1 MGRWNQDNIRLQH
14 ATLVAEQ
21 VLSDLTAWSKRR
33 ETWYLEISFARSD
46 CGMTAVLAVHDISKA
61 FTATPVFTDLS
72 LIVQEGERVG
82 LIGGNGS
89 GKSTL
94 LRIMAGQLEPDEG
107 ERMQLRDQSLAFVT
121 QQDSFSQ
128 QTVAAEIESVL
139 PAALDDYQRQAIL
152 HRLCQQHD
160 LDSEAPVER
169 LSGGWRKR
177 LAIVRALATEPDIL
191 LLDEPSNH
199 LDLDGLLWL
208 EQLMREWR
216 GTLVLVSHDR
226 ELLARAITRV
236 IEIGKQFPD
245 GYLSVNGDYALFL
258 EQRATLLQAQQR
270 QQASMENVL
279 RREAEWLRRR
289 PKARTTKSVARIQ
302 RAADLSASLA
312 ELSDRRRADRGIGS
326 ITFAGGERRSN
337 DLLVLDKVAI
347 ERGGRRLIDN
357 LNLTLQPG
365 MRLGLV
371 GDNGS
376 GKSSLMMAMVEE
388 LALSEGSI
396 KPAHELRIVYF
407 PSAPRRTGP

>member
-1 MGRWNQDNIRLQH
+1 M
-14 ATLVAEQ
+14 
-21 VLSDLTAWSKRR
+21 
-33 ETWYLEISFARSD
+33 
-46 CGMTAVLAVHDISKA
+46 
-61 FTATPVFTDLS
+61 
-72 LIVQEGERVG
+72 
-82 LIGGNGS
+82 
-89 GKSTL
+89 
-94 LRIMAGQLEPDEG
+94 
-107 ERMQLRDQSLAFVT
+107 
-121 QQDSFSQ
+121 
-128 QTVAAEIESVL
+128 
-139 PAALDDYQRQAIL
+139 
-152 HRLCQQHD
+152 
-160 LDSEAPVER
+160 
-169 LSGGWRKR
+169 GGWRKR
-177 LAIVRALATEPDIL
+177 LAIVRALASEPDIL

-208 EQLMREWR
+208 EQLMKAWR

-236 IEIGKQFPD
+236 IEIGKQFPE

-347 ERGGRRLIDN
+347 ERGGRRLIDQ
-357 LNLTLQPG
+357 LNITLQPG

-388 LALSEGSI
+388 LSLAEGTI

-407 PSAPRRTGP
+407 RQHRDELDPEVTVRDTLAPQGDQAFFPGGSMHVNAWAQRFRFEPEQLPQQVEYLSGGEKARLTIAHLMCQPADVLLLDEPTNDLDIPTLEMLEAGLVISVVRSSSLAMTDISSIWSVPVCWRLTGRAVLSR